1 MVDKFQK
8 IFTSDVCEAFEEML
22 RSALLQAGEDGL
34 IKIAVFCYAGN
45 NNEYLQNLATIKQTV
60 RECFDGNA
68 PLISYIAQKTH
79 PAGVTIEAT
88 YADLQHCTAVE
99 WRDDYILLE
108 SDGCT
113 ELITGGILPCD
124 TSKSTFR
131 QSNEVFGKIGKILLS
146 NGFLPSDICRQWNY
160 IPGITVLHD
169 GSQNYQE
176 FNDARSIFYA
186 GSDWKGGYP
195 AATGIGTTAG
205 GVMVELYAIR
215 GTGYRSLPIDN
226 PVQIA
231 AHNYSQE
238 VLDGK
243 IIETLQ
249 ERTTPKFERA
259 RLLGSNIFISG
270 TAAIRGEHSNFSDN
284 AVEQAAETMEIMN
297 RLIATDNIPVTN
309 NGARYDLLRVYVKRE
324 CDIPA
329 TREYMQRHY
338 PAVPKHYLVA
348 DICRPELLIEIEG
361 IAHI

>member
-1 MVDKFQK
+1 MTSKFQK
-8 IFTSDVCEAFEEML
+8 IFTSDVCGTFEEMF
-22 RSALLQAGEDGL
+22 RNALAQAEGDGL
-34 IKIAVFCYAGN
+34 IKIAVFCYVNSDA
-45 NNEYLQNLATIKQTV
+45 EYLQYLAIIKQV
-60 RECFDGNA
+60 VYEHFDSNT
-68 PLISYIAQKTH
+68 PLISYIAQKAY
-79 PAGVTIEAT
+79 PAEITIEAT

-99 WRDDYILLE
+99 WCDDYILLE

-124 TSKSTFR
+124 TSKSIFG
-131 QSNEVFGKIGKILLS
+131 QSNEVFGKIGKILLQ
-146 NGFLPSDICRQWNY
+146 NRFLPSDICRQWNY
-160 IPGITVLHD
+160 IPGITVLND

-205 GVMVELYAIR
+205 GVMVELYAIK

-226 PVQIA
+226 PVQVA
-231 AHNYSQE
+231 AHSYSQQ

-243 IIETLQ
+243 SVEQLG

-259 RLLGSNIFISG
+259 RLLGNTIFISG
-270 TAAIRGEHSNFSDN
+270 TAAIKGECSNRGTDT
-284 AVEQAAETMEIMN
+284 VEQAAETMEIMN